1 MKKITFFLS
10 SALCLSSIIGMA
22 QTIVNTGAGNKHVI
36 LEEFTGIKCSNCP
49 AGHTEAANIATAN
62 PGTVHI
68 IAYGPSNSSYTD
80 PTGTNGTDFRRTF
93 ANAFYTGSYCSPQ
106 SGSRFM
112 PSAFINR
119 KLIGGNILQSRSG
132 GVWTNNSNSTL
143 TESSPMN
150 IGIKSTY
157 NSTAQTL
164 TIDVEVYYT
173 STVTDA
179 NALYVLIT
187 EDNLTSGYQSGS
199 SATVS
204 NPYTYKHTF
213 RENVSSNQWGDPIT
227 GGTTQGTL
235 YTTQYV
241 FNLSGAIDPINIA
254 NAHVVA
260 FVVNSSSSNKEV
272 YTGIS
277 AQANG
282 GQESTGSA
290 TSVDEITNSIDFNI
304 YPNPSN
310 GNVNITFTNNN
321 INKVEIFNVL
331 GESVYTQNIEKSE
344 QSLFISENILN
355 SKGVYFVKVSNESS
369 STTERL
375 IIQ

>member
-1 MKKITFFLS
+1 MKKITFLLS
-10 SALCLSSIIGMA
+10 SALCLSSFIGIS
-22 QTIVNTGAGNKHVI
+22 QTIVNTNASNKHVI
-36 LEEFTGIKCSNCP
+36 FEEFTGVKCGNCP
-49 AGHTEAANIATAN
+49 AGHTEAANIASAN

-80 PTGTNGTDFRRTF
+80 PTGTNGTDFRRPF
-93 ANAFYTGSYCSPQ
+93 ANAFYTASYCSPQ

-132 GVWTNNSNSTL
+132 GVWTNNANSTL

-150 IGIKSTY
+150 VGIKSTY
-157 NSTAQTL
+157 NSSAQTL

-179 NALYVLIT
+179 NALYVMIT

-204 NPYTYKHTF
+204 NPYVYKHTF
-213 RENVSSNQWGDPIT
+213 RENVSTNQWGDPIT
-227 GGTTQGTL
+227 GGTSQGTL

-241 FNLSGAIDPINIA
+241 FNLSGAVDPINIA

-260 FVVNSSSSNKEV
+260 FVVNSSSSNKEI

-282 GQESTGSA
+282 GQASTGAA
-290 TSVDEITNSIDFNI
+290 TSIDELNSTIKLKL

-310 GNVNITFTNNN
+310 GNVNITFNEDVNQ
-321 INKVEIFNVL
+321 VEIFNVL
-331 GESVYTQNIEKSE
+331 GESVYSYNIENNEKSLNL
-344 QSLFISENILN
+344 SKENFK
-355 SKGVYFVKVSNESS
+355 SSGVYFVKVSNKTS

-375 IIQ
+375 IIH